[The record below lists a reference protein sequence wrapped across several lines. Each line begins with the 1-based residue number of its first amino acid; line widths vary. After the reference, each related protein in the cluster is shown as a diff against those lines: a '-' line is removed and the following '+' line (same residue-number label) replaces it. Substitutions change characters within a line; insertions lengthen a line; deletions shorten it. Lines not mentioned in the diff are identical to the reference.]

1 MALVSIGSTIL
12 PTPSEYTALQ
22 ADVVDSGRNAN
33 GVIVSSVV
41 RSNVAKITMSW
52 KYLTVEQW
60 SDILRIFKSSFENAV
75 TYFDQVEGTYV
86 TKTMYISDRQGGL
99 AQFKNGSPVGWINC
113 SLSLVEV

>member
-1 MALVSIGSTIL
+1 MALVTIGSFVL
-12 PTPSEYTALQ
+12 PTPSEYTAVQ
-22 ADVVDSGRNAN
+22 ADIVDSGRNAN

-41 RSNVAKITMSW
+41 RANVAKITMSW

-60 SDILRIFKSSFENAV
+60 SDILQVFKNSFENAV
-75 TYFDQVEGTYV
+75 TYFDQVAGTYV

-99 AQFKNGSPVGWINC
+99 AQFKNGQPVGWVNC